1 MSESLQINVELV
13 TIGREILDGRV
24 IDTNSVRMAEIL
36 KTRGLIVRHAQRV
49 DDEMGR
55 IVDAFRLAASRSQV
69 ILVTGGLGPTSD
81 DLSIEAFAK
90 FLNVPLA
97 ENAAAL
103 RVVETALRSRGREMT
118 PAQRKQAL
126 TPNGVEVVANP
137 NGTAP
142 GLFLKRASPLGEQ
155 YWALMPGVP
164 REMIAMLKD
173 DILARLPGETHYRTH
188 QWATHFVAE
197 ATLQDRLQN
206 LIASLPPD
214 FELSFRTRF
223 PENHI
228 GLHANCRDPE
238 SKKTFDKICSEIT
251 ALLGQDSF
259 SDGRELRELE
269 DLLLEKARLS
279 KTWLGVVE
287 SCTGGLL
294 SKKLSSV
301 PGASENFFGAWTT
314 YHNAAKVAL
323 GVDVSLIDQQGAV
336 SEPVA
341 RALAESG
348 LKQIEQGLGPKIKA
362 LCLSTT
368 GVAGPGGG
376 SASKPVGL
384 CFVGLARSG
393 HATKVFEVRAP
404 ASLTRD
410 QNQVYFAQKAMAT
423 AFMTILSADF
433 VLP

>member
-1 MSESLQINVELV
+1 MSESLQINVELI

-49 DDEMGR
+49 DDEIVR
-55 IVDAFRLAASRSQV
+55 IVEAFRLAASRSQI

-90 FLNVPLA
+90 FLNAPLA

-126 TPNGVEVVANP
+126 TPAGVDVVANP

-142 GLFLKRASPLGEQ
+142 GLFLKCSSTVGQQ

-164 REMIAMLKD
+164 REMIAMLRD
-173 DILARLPGETHYRTH
+173 DILARLPGEEHYRTH
-188 QWATHFVAE
+188 QWTTHFVAE
-197 ATLQDRLQN
+197 ATLQDRLQK
-206 LIASLPPD
+206 LISALPPD

-228 GLHANCRDPE
+228 GLHANCRTPE
-238 SKKTFDKICSEIT
+238 SAKTFERICSEIT
-251 ALLGQDSF
+251 ALLGPDSF
-259 SDGRELRELE
+259 FDGTELRELE
-269 DLLLEKARLS
+269 DLLLEKARAS
-279 KTWLGVVE
+279 TTWLGAVE

-294 SKKLSSV
+294 SKKFTSV
-301 PGASENFFGAWTT
+301 PGASENFFAAWTT
-314 YHNAAKVAL
+314 YHNAAKIAL
-323 GVDVSLIDQQGAV
+323 GVDASVIERHGAV

-341 RALAESG
+341 RALAENG
-348 LKQIEQGLGPKIKA
+348 LKQIERGLGSQSKA

-376 SASKPVGL
+376 SATKPVGL

-393 HATKVFEVRAP
+393 HATEVFEVRAP
-404 ASLTRD
+404 SSLTRE
-410 QNQVYFAQKAMAT
+410 QNQVYFAQKAMA
-423 AFMTILSADF
+423 AALKC
-433 VLP
+433 L

>member
-1 MSESLQINVELV
+1 MSETLQINVELV

-49 DDEMGR
+49 DDEIGR
-55 IVDAFRLAASRSQV
+55 IVDAFRLAASRSQI

-90 FLNVPLA
+90 FLNVPLS
-97 ENAAAL
+97 ENPAAL
-103 RVVETALRSRGREMT
+103 QVVETALRSRGREMT

-142 GLFLKRASPLGEQ
+142 GLFLKRPSPLGEQ

-173 DILARLPGETHYRTH
+173 DVLARLPGERNYRSH

-197 ATLQDRLQN
+197 ATLQDRLQK
-206 LIASLPPD
+206 LIATLPAD
-214 FELSFRTRF
+214 IELSFRTRF
-223 PENHI
+223 PENHV
-228 GLHANCRDPE
+228 GLHANCRSPE
-238 SKKTFDKICSEIT
+238 STKTFDRICSEIT
-251 ALLGQDSF
+251 TLLGQDSF
-259 SDGRELRELE
+259 FDGVELREIESLVLE
-269 DLLLEKARLS
+269 RARDS
-279 KTWLGVVE
+279 ATWLGMVE

-294 SKKLSSV
+294 SKKFTSV
-301 PGASENFFGAWTT
+301 PGASENFFAAWTT
-314 YHNAAKVAL
+314 YHNAAKIAL
-323 GVDVSLIDQQGAV
+323 GVDAALIDQHGAV
-336 SEPVA
+336 SESVA

-348 LKQIEQGLGPKIKA
+348 LKQIERGLGPKTKA

-368 GVAGPGGG
+368 GIAGPGGG
-376 SASKPVGL
+376 SAAKPVGL

-393 HATKVFEVRAP
+393 HATEVFEVRAP
-404 ASLTRD
+404 ASLTRE
-410 QNQVYFAQKAMAT
+410 QNQVYFAQKAMAAAYKFLRT
-423 AFMTILSADF
+423 NS
-433 VLP
+433 

>member
-1 MSESLQINVELV
+1 MSDRLQINVELV

-49 DDEMGR
+49 DDEIPR
-55 IVDAFRLAASRSQV
+55 IVDAFRLAASRSQI

-90 FLNVPLA
+90 FLNVPMN

-126 TPNGVEVVANP
+126 TPDGVEVVANP

-142 GLFLKRASPLGEQ
+142 GLFLKRPSPVGEQ

-164 REMIAMLKD
+164 REMIAMLND
-173 DILARLPGETHYRTH
+173 DVISRLPGEIHYRTH

-206 LIASLPPD
+206 LISVLPAD

-228 GLHANCRDPE
+228 GLHANCRTPE
-238 SKKTFDKICSEIT
+238 STKTFDKICSEIT

-259 SDGRELRELE
+259 FDAAELRELE
-269 DLLLEKARLS
+269 DLVLEKARQS
-279 KTWLGVVE
+279 TTWLGMVE

-294 SKKLSSV
+294 SKKFTSV
-301 PGASENFFGAWTT
+301 PGASENFFAAWTT
-314 YHNAAKVAL
+314 YHNAAKTAL
-323 GVDVSLIDQQGAV
+323 GVDRSLIERDGAV
-336 SEPVA
+336 SESVA
-341 RALAESG
+341 RALAENG
-348 LKQIEQGLGPKIKA
+348 LKQIERGLGSQTKA

-376 SASKPVGL
+376 SPSKPVGL

-393 HATKVFEVRAP
+393 QATEVFEVRAP

-410 QNQVYFAQKAMAT
+410 QNQVYFAQKAMAA
-423 AFMTILSADF
+423 AFRSLS
-433 VLP
+433 VNS